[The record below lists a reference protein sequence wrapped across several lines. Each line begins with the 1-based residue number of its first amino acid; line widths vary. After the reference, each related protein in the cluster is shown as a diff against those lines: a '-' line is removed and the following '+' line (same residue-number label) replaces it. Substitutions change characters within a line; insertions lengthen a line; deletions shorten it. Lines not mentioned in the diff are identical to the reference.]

1 MAKDLFVKNILFLI
15 FLMLSLT
22 AHGSTLH
29 VNYEGGISIYGRVGV
44 AKVDYQEDN
53 VTKTYKMH
61 VVMSTTGLVK
71 KLTGNQE
78 NSYMSE
84 GVIKNGVYLPKKF
97 VILVTKNSSV
107 KRETYLFDH
116 RAKKIE
122 KTLYKK
128 ELVHYSEFNV
138 SSMSVVSKK
147 KTVEKTEHKSIKYYR
162 DDYLSLYL
170 NVRHHNF
177 SSKNLGYID
186 KKDSDSVTLINDHLI
201 ILKKHNGEDVYNI
214 SITYDNTL
222 FFQKAVAKDIL
233 FFGDAYIR
241 KVNDKKQFT
250 SSEDKRCYNKK

>member
-1 MAKDLFVKNILFLI
+1 MAKDLTVKNILFLI
-15 FLMLSLT
+15 FLTLSLS

-44 AKVDYQEDN
+44 AEVDYQEDN
-53 VTKTYKMH
+53 GTKRYKMH

-78 NSYMSE
+78 NSYTSE
-84 GVIKNGVYLPKKF
+84 GVIENGVYLPKKF
-97 VILVTKNSSV
+97 VILVTKNGSV

-116 RAKKIE
+116 KAKKIE
-122 KTLYKK
+122 KTFYKK
-128 ELVHYSEFNV
+128 ELVDYSEFDV

-177 SSKNLGYID
+177 SSNNLGYID

-201 ILKKHNGEDVYNI
+201 ILKKHNGDDVYKI
-214 SITYDNTL
+214 VITYDNTL
-222 FFQKAVAKDIL
+222 FFQEAVAKDIL

-241 KVNDKKQFT
+241 KDDKKQFK
-250 SSEDKRCYNKK
+250 SFEDKRCYNKK

>member
-1 MAKDLFVKNILFLI
+1 MAKDLTVKNVLFLI
-15 FLMLSLT
+15 FITFSLSV
-22 AHGSTLH
+22 HGTTLH

-71 KLTGNQE
+71 KLTGEQK
-78 NSYMSE
+78 NSYTSE
-84 GVIKNGVYLPKKF
+84 GVIENGVYLPKKF

-122 KTLYKK
+122 KTFYKK
-128 ELVHYSEFNV
+128 ELVHYTEYDI
-138 SSMSVVSKK
+138 SSMSIVSKK
-147 KTVEKTEHKSIKYYR
+147 KTVEKTEHKSIEYYR

-177 SSKNLGYID
+177 TCNDLGYID

-201 ILKKHNGEDVYNI
+201 TLKKHNGDDVYNI
-214 SITYDNTL
+214 TITYDNTL
-222 FFQKAVAKDIL
+222 FFQEAVAKDIL
-233 FFGDAYIR
+233 FFGDAYIC
-241 KVNDKKQFT
+241 KKQFK
-250 SSEDKRCYNKK
+250 SFEDKRCYNEK